1 MIPTKQSPEALAA
14 PRALQGGDRSCDLV
28 NPVNGTKSADHQY
41 RLIATVPKSSGREEY
56 RVALKSYSDGTT
68 KAEVRVFERKPN
80 GTWSDTPRRIVIGRG
95 AIAAVIAALCEAEQ
109 RL

>member
-1 MIPTKQSPEALAA
+1 MTLKEQSPEALAT
-14 PRALQGGDRSCDLV
+14 PRALQGDRSCDLV
-28 NPVNGTKSADHQY
+28 NFVNGAKSTDHQY

-56 RVALKSYSDGTT
+56 RVALKNYSDGST
-68 KAEVRVFERKPN
+68 KAEVRIFERKHDV
-80 GTWSDTPRRIVIGRG
+80 WSQTPRHIVIGRG